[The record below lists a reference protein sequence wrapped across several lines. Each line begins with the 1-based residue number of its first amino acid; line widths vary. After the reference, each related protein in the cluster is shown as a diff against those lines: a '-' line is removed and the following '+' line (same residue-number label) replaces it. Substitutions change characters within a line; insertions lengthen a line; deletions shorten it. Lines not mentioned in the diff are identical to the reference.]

1 MDVEV
6 YSIHRGRRIKRIVSL
21 SGTVK
26 IQPIRYV
33 HTMVVDSRH
42 KIQPIRYV
50 HTMIVDT
57 RAVSFQAT
65 NFLQLLVPQTSACPS
80 LMLSSTPLL
89 LAPLICLVVP
99 RALGFT
105 FSGGHAR
112 GFFGSDACRRDT
124 RPVRVLKAST
134 GPTSSNGCARLR
146 ELLDGPEILTMP
158 CCYDG
163 LTARLVEDAGFPLT
177 L

>member
-1 MDVEV
+1 M
-6 YSIHRGRRIKRIVSL
+6 RIVSL
-21 SGTVK
+21 AGTVQS
-26 IQPIRYV
+26 QPIRYV
-33 HTMVVDSRH
+33 HTMVAATGH
-42 KIQPIRYV
+42 KSIC
-50 HTMIVDT
+50 
-57 RAVSFQAT
+57 QAT
-65 NFLQLLVPQTSACPS
+65 NILYLLVPRTTLRPW
-80 LMLSSTPLL
+80 LMLSSTPVLL
-89 LAPLICLVVP
+89 TPLISLFVT

-112 GFFGSDACRRDT
+112 EFFGPDASRRDT
-124 RPVRVLKAST
+124 RPVRVSKAST
-134 GPTSSNGCARLR
+134 GAGANTSPSACARLR